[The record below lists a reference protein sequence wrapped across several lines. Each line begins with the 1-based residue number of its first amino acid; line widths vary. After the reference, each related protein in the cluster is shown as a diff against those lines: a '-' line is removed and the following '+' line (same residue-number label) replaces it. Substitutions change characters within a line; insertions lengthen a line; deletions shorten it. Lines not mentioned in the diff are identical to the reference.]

1 MHPAPYTK
9 MTTLMTAISKYLICG
24 IERLRRMRRPVRLAV
39 IVCMLL
45 LVGLLD
51 FRTGD
56 QLDLSV
62 FYLPFVAL
70 TVWVAGLRASLWMAL
85 FASVLWL
92 VDDFAVP
99 EVPLP
104 DFFKYWQTVMRF
116 VVFASFAGVIAQ
128 LRAALDREKSQARRD
143 FLTGLL
149 NVRGVLE
156 AAEIEVTR
164 SHRHQRPLTIAFLDC
179 DNFKQIND
187 HLGHSVGNELLV
199 EIGRTLL
206 ASIRGSDVAGR
217 MGGDEFV
224 LLFPELDGRAAR
236 QAIEKSLSQ
245 LAAVMLAHEW
255 PVTFSV
261 GLASFKVAPDSVEE
275 LVRAADNLMYEAKR
289 SGKNTVRSL
298 DIESEMPDGVAALA
312 CS

>member
-1 MHPAPYTK
+1 
-9 MTTLMTAISKYLICG
+9 MTTFSKFLIRG
-24 IERLRRMRRPVRLAV
+24 IERLRRMRRPVRLA
-39 IVCMLL
+39 IIFSMLL
-45 LVGLLD
+45 LVGLID

-70 TVWVAGLRASLWMAL
+70 TVWVAGLRASLYMAL

-99 EVPLP
+99 QVPLP
-104 DFFKYWQTVMRF
+104 EMFKYWQTAMRF

-128 LRAALDREKSQARRD
+128 LRASLDREKLQARRD
-143 FLTGLL
+143 VLTGLL
-149 NVRGVLE
+149 NVRGILE
-156 AAEIEVTR
+156 AAEVEVTR
-164 SHRHQRPLTIAFLDC
+164 SQRHGRPLTIAFLDC
-179 DNFKQIND
+179 DNFKQVND
-187 HLGHSVGNELLV
+187 DLGHSVGNELLV

-217 MGGDEFV
+217 MGGDEFL
-224 LLFPELDGRAAR
+224 LLFPELDGQAAR

-245 LAAVMLAHEW
+245 LAEVMRKHDW

-261 GLASFKVAPDSVEE
+261 GLASFAIAPDSVDE
-275 LVRAADNLMYEAKR
+275 LVRVADDLMYEAKR

-298 DIESEMPDGVAALA
+298 DIEAEVRDAAPALA
-312 CS
+312 C